1 MDEPVDGLLDDVEFP
16 MFPLGT
22 VLFPHGVLPLRVFEP
37 RYRAMVT
44 HCLDHDAR
52 FGVVLIERGSEVGGG
67 DTRFRV
73 GTVAQIVQAARTPD
87 GRFSLATVGTERI
100 DIVEWLPD
108 DPYPRAIVRT
118 RADVAPPVEAMRDGE
133 AISDA
138 VRVLLERV
146 HELRAQLGAPA
157 HRGDVMLSP
166 DLVRASFEAAIL
178 SPLGPL
184 DAQALLELDDAVDR
198 LESLAE
204 CLRHEVQL
212 LQFRL
217 SG

>member
-1 MDEPVDGLLDDVEFP
+1 MDELLDGVEFP

-67 DTRFRV
+67 DTRFHV

-100 DIVEWLPD
+100 DVLEWLPD

-118 RADVAPPVEAMRDGE
+118 RADVEPTRDGTP
-133 AISDA
+133 ISDA

-157 HRGDVMLSP
+157 HSGAVVLSA

-178 SPLGPL
+178 APLGPL
-184 DAQALLELDDAVDR
+184 DAQTLLEHDDAVDR
-198 LESLAE
+198 LDALSE
-204 CLRHEVQL
+204 CLVHEVEL
-212 LQFRL
+212 LEFRL

>member
-1 MDEPVDGLLDDVEFP
+1 VPVDASLDGVELP

-37 RYRAMVT
+37 RYRVMVA
-44 HCLDHDAR
+44 HCLEQDAR

-67 DTRFRV
+67 DTRFHV
-73 GTVAQIVQAARTPD
+73 GTVAQIVQAARAPD
-87 GRFSLATVGTERI
+87 GRFSLATVGTDRI
-100 DIVEWLPD
+100 DVVEWLPD

-118 RADVAPPVEAMRDGE
+118 RAEGEPARDGTE
-133 AISDA
+133 IAGD
-138 VRVLLERV
+138 VCTLLLSV
-146 HELRAQLGAPA
+146 HELRAGLGEPA
-157 HRGDVMLSP
+157 HTGEVVLSP
-166 DLVRASFEAAIL
+166 DLVRASYEAALL

-198 LESLAE
+198 LEALAE
-204 CLRHEVQL
+204 CLRHEVEL
-212 LQFRL
+212 LRFRL

>member
-1 MDEPVDGLLDDVEFP
+1 MDASLDGVELP

-37 RYRAMVT
+37 RYRVMVA
-44 HCLDHDAR
+44 HCLEQDAR

-67 DTRFRV
+67 DTRFHV

-108 DPYPRAIVRT
+108 DPYPRAMVRT
-118 RADVAPPVEAMRDGE
+118 RADGEPTRDGTG
-133 AISDA
+133 ICDA
-138 VRVLLERV
+138 VGALLVRV
-146 HELRAQLGAPA
+146 HELRAQLGAAA
-157 HRGDVMLSP
+157 HTGEVVLSP
-166 DLVRASFEAAIL
+166 DLVRASFEASIL

-184 DAQALLELDDAVDR
+184 DAQALLEHDDAVDR
-198 LESLAE
+198 LEALAE
-204 CLRHEVQL
+204 CLRHEVEL
-212 LQFRL
+212 LEFRL
-217 SG
+217 SD

>member
-1 MDEPVDGLLDDVEFP
+1 VDESLDGVEFP

-37 RYRAMVT
+37 RYRAMVA

-67 DTRFRV
+67 DTRFHV
-73 GTVAQIVQAARTPD
+73 GTVAQIVQAAQTPD
-87 GRFSLATVGTERI
+87 GRFSLATVGTQRI
-100 DIVEWLPD
+100 DIVEWLLD
-108 DPYPRAIVRT
+108 DPYPRAVVRT
-118 RADVAPPVEAMRDGE
+118 RTDREPTRDDEGIADR
-133 AISDA
+133 

-146 HELRAQLGAPA
+146 HVLRAQLGAPA
-157 HRGDVMLSP
+157 HAGDVMLSP

-178 SPLGPL
+178 APLGPL
-184 DAQALLELDDAVDR
+184 DAQTLLELDDAVDR
-198 LESLAE
+198 LDTLAE
-204 CLRHEVQL
+204 LLFHEIEL
-212 LQFRL
+212 LEFRL

>member
-1 MDEPVDGLLDDVEFP
+1 MDESLDGVELP

-44 HCLDHDAR
+44 HCLDRDAR

-67 DTRFRV
+67 DTRFHV
-73 GTVAQIVQAARTPD
+73 GTVAQIVQAAQTPD

-108 DPYPRAIVRT
+108 DPYPRAIVQT
-118 RADVAPPVEAMRDGE
+118 RADVEPTRDG
-133 AISDA
+133 APVLDA
-138 VRVLLERV
+138 VRALLERV
-146 HELRAQLGAPA
+146 HDLRAHLGAPA
-157 HRGDVMLSP
+157 HRGDVLLSP
-166 DLVRASFEAAIL
+166 DLLRASFEAAIL
-178 SPLGPL
+178 APLGPL
-184 DAQALLELDDAVDR
+184 DAQALLEVDDALDR
-198 LESLAE
+198 LEALHE
-204 CLRHEVQL
+204 GLVHEVEVL
-212 LQFRL
+212 EFRL

>member
-1 MDEPVDGLLDDVEFP
+1 

-37 RYRAMVT
+37 RYREMVT
-44 HCLDHDAR
+44 HCLDRDAR

-67 DTRFRV
+67 DTRFHV

-100 DIVEWLPD
+100 DIVEWLSD
-108 DPYPRAIVRT
+108 DPYPRAIVR
-118 RADVAPPVEAMRDGE
+118 MRVDREPTGDGA

-138 VRVLLERV
+138 VRAQLERV

-157 HRGDVMLSP
+157 HTGDVVLSP

-184 DAQALLELDDAVDR
+184 DAQTLLELDDAVDR
-198 LESLAE
+198 LAKLHE
-204 CLRHEVQL
+204 CLVQEVEL
-212 LQFRL
+212 LEFRL
-217 SG
+217 SD

>member
-1 MDEPVDGLLDDVEFP
+1 VDESLDGVELP

-44 HCLDHDAR
+44 YCLDHDAR

-67 DTRFRV
+67 DTRFHV
-73 GTVAQIVQAARTPD
+73 GTVAQIVQAGRTPD
-87 GRFSLATVGTERI
+87 GRFTLATVGTERI

-118 RADVAPPVEAMRDGE
+118 RPEAEPTRDGG

-138 VRVLLERV
+138 VRGLLERV
-146 HELRAQLGAPA
+146 HELRAQLRMPA
-157 HRGDVMLSP
+157 HGGEVVLSP

-178 SPLGPL
+178 APLGPL
-184 DAQALLELDDAVDR
+184 DGQALLEVDDAVDR
-198 LESLAE
+198 LEALQE
-204 CLRHEVQL
+204 CLVHEVEVL
-212 LQFRL
+212 EFHL
-217 SG
+217 SE

>member
-1 MDEPVDGLLDDVEFP
+1 MDELLDGVEFP

-67 DTRFRV
+67 DTRFHV

-100 DIVEWLPD
+100 DVLEWLPD

-118 RADVAPPVEAMRDGE
+118 RADVEPTRDG
-133 AISDA
+133 APISDA

-157 HRGDVMLSP
+157 HSGAVVLSA

-178 SPLGPL
+178 APLGPL
-184 DAQALLELDDAVDR
+184 DAQALLEHDDAVDR
-198 LESLAE
+198 LEALSE
-204 CLRHEVQL
+204 CLVHEVEL
-212 LQFRL
+212 LEFRL

>member
-1 MDEPVDGLLDDVEFP
+1 MDEPMNESLDGVELP

-37 RYRAMVT
+37 RYRVMVA
-44 HCLDHDAR
+44 HCLEQDAR

-67 DTRFRV
+67 DTRFHV

-100 DIVEWLPD
+100 DVVEWLPD
-108 DPYPRAIVRT
+108 EPYPRAVVRT
-118 RADVAPPVEAMRDGE
+118 RAEIEPARDGTE
-133 AISDA
+133 ISDA
-138 VRVLLERV
+138 VCVLLLRV
-146 HELRAQLGAPA
+146 HELRAALGAPA
-157 HRGDVMLSP
+157 HSGEVVLSP
-166 DLVRASFEAAIL
+166 DLVRASYEAAIL

-184 DAQALLELDDAVDR
+184 DAQALLELDDAVNR
-198 LESLAE
+198 LEALAE
-204 CLRHEVQL
+204 CLRHEVEL
-212 LQFRL
+212 LEFRL

>member
-1 MDEPVDGLLDDVEFP
+1 MDDALDGVEFP

-44 HCLDHDAR
+44 HCLENDAR

-67 DTRFRV
+67 DTRFHV
-73 GTVAQIVQAARTPD
+73 GTVAQIVQASRTPD

-100 DIVEWLPD
+100 DVAEWLPD

-118 RADVAPPVEAMRDGE
+118 RVESEPARDG
-133 AISDA
+133 AAVSDA
-138 VRVLLERV
+138 VRGLLERV
-146 HELRAQLGAPA
+146 HALRAQLGEPA
-157 HRGDVMLSP
+157 YRGDVMLSP

-178 SPLGPL
+178 APLGPL
-184 DAQALLELDDAVDR
+184 DAQALLEVDDAVDR
-198 LESLAE
+198 LEGLQQ
-204 CLRHEVQL
+204 CLVHEVEML
-212 LQFRL
+212 EFRL
-217 SG
+217 SS

>member
-1 MDEPVDGLLDDVEFP
+1 MDASLDGVELP

-37 RYRAMVT
+37 RYRAMVAY
-44 HCLDHDAR
+44 CLEHEAR

-67 DTRFRV
+67 DTRFHV
-73 GTVAQIVQAARTPD
+73 GTVAQIVQAAHTPD

-100 DIVEWLPD
+100 DIENWLPD
-108 DPYPRAIVRT
+108 DPYPRAVVRT
-118 RADVAPPVEAMRDGE
+118 RAERDPARDGS
-133 AISDA
+133 AITDD
-138 VRVLLERV
+138 VRGLLHQV
-146 HELRAQLGAPA
+146 HALRAELGVPA
-157 HRGDVMLSP
+157 HTGEVVLSP
-166 DLVRASFEAAIL
+166 DLGRASYEAAIL

-184 DAQALLELDDAVDR
+184 DAQALLELDDPVDR
-198 LESLAE
+198 LDALAE
-204 CLRHEVQL
+204 CLRHEVEL

>member
-1 MDEPVDGLLDDVEFP
+1 VDASLDGVELP

-37 RYRAMVT
+37 RYRLMVA
-44 HCLDHDAR
+44 HCLEGDAR

-67 DTRFRV
+67 DARFHV

-87 GRFSLATVGTERI
+87 GRFSLVTVGTERI
-100 DIVEWLPD
+100 DVLEWLPD
-108 DPYPRAIVRT
+108 DPYPRAVVRT
-118 RADVAPPVEAMRDGE
+118 RADGEPARDGVE
-133 AISDA
+133 ISDA
-138 VRVLLERV
+138 VCALLARV
-146 HELRAQLGAPA
+146 HELRAELGAPA
-157 HRGDVMLSP
+157 QSGEVVLSP
-166 DLVRASFEAAIL
+166 DLVLASYEAATL

-198 LESLAE
+198 LEALAE
-204 CLRHEVQL
+204 CLRHEEEL
-212 LQFRL
+212 LRFRL

>member
-1 MDEPVDGLLDDVEFP
+1 VDESLDDVEFP

-44 HCLDHDAR
+44 HCLEHDSR

-67 DTRFRV
+67 DTRFVV

-87 GRFSLATVGTERI
+87 GRFTLATVGTERI
-100 DIVEWLPD
+100 DIVDWLPD

-118 RADVAPPVEAMRDGE
+118 RVDADPVRDGT
-133 AISDA
+133 AISHDVSA
-138 VRVLLERV
+138 LLLRV

-157 HRGDVMLSP
+157 YSGEIMLSP
-166 DLVRASFEAAIL
+166 DVVRASFEAAIL
-178 SPLGPL
+178 APLGPL
-184 DAQALLELDDAVDR
+184 DAQTLLEHDDAVDR
-198 LESLAE
+198 LEALAE
-204 CLRHEVQL
+204 CLRHEAEL
-212 LQFRL
+212 LEFRL

>member
-1 MDEPVDGLLDDVEFP
+1 MDESLDGVEFP

-37 RYRAMVT
+37 RYRAMVAY
-44 HCLDHDAR
+44 CLDHDAR

-67 DTRFRV
+67 DTRFQV

-87 GRFSLATVGTERI
+87 GRFALATVGTERI
-100 DIVEWLPD
+100 DILEWLPD
-108 DPYPRAIVRT
+108 GPYPRAVVRT
-118 RADVAPPVEAMRDGE
+118 RADAEPVRDGS
-133 AISDA
+133 AISDVVCA
-138 VRVLLERV
+138 LLLRV

-157 HRGDVMLSP
+157 HTGEVMLSP

-184 DAQALLELDDAVDR
+184 DAQTLLELDDAVDR
-198 LESLAE
+198 LDSLS
-204 CLRHEVQL
+204 VL
-212 LQFRL
+212 LFEEIELLEFRL

>member
-1 MDEPVDGLLDDVEFP
+1 MDASLDGVELP

-44 HCLDHDAR
+44 YCLDHDAR

-67 DTRFRV
+67 DTRFHV

-100 DIVEWLPD
+100 DIDDWLPD

-118 RADVAPPVEAMRDGE
+118 RTEREPTRDGSGAVDVARGLLRD
-133 AISDA
+133 
-138 VRVLLERV
+138 V
-146 HELRAQLGAPA
+146 HALRAELGLPA
-157 HRGDVMLSP
+157 HAGEVVLSSE
-166 DLVRASFEAAIL
+166 LVRASYEAAIL
-178 SPLGPL
+178 SSLGPL
-184 DAQALLELDDAVDR
+184 DAQEVLELDDAVDR
-198 LESLAE
+198 LDALAE
-204 CLRHEVQL
+204 CLRHEMEML
-212 LQFRL
+212 RFRL

>member
-1 MDEPVDGLLDDVEFP
+1 MDATLDGVELP

-37 RYRAMVT
+37 RYREMVAR
-44 HCLDHDAR
+44 CLEQDAR

-67 DTRFRV
+67 DTRVHV

-87 GRFSLATVGTERI
+87 GRFSLATVGTDRI
-100 DIVEWLPD
+100 DVVEWLPD

-118 RADVAPPVEAMRDGE
+118 RVEGEPARDGTE
-133 AISDA
+133 IANDVCA
-138 VRVLLERV
+138 LLVNV
-146 HELRAQLGAPA
+146 HELRAALNEPA
-157 HRGDVMLSP
+157 HTGEVVLSP
-166 DLVRASFEAAIL
+166 DLVRASYEAALL

-198 LESLAE
+198 LEALAE
-204 CLRHEVQL
+204 CLRHEVEL
-212 LQFRL
+212 LRFRL

>member
-1 MDEPVDGLLDDVEFP
+1 MDEPLDGVELP

-22 VLFPHGVLPLRVFEP
+22 VLFPHAVLPLRVFEP
-37 RYRAMVT
+37 RYREMVA

-100 DIVEWLPD
+100 DVEEWLLD

-118 RADVAPPVEAMRDGE
+118 RVEGEPARDGG
-133 AISDA
+133 D
-138 VRVLLERV
+138 VVGVVCGLLRRV
-146 HELRAQLGAPA
+146 HELRAELGAPA
-157 HRGDVMLSP
+157 HTGDVVLSP
-166 DLVRASFEAAIL
+166 DLVHASYEAAIL
-178 SPLGPL
+178 SPLGAL
-184 DAQALLELDDAVDR
+184 DAQTVLEIDDPVDR
-198 LESLAE
+198 LEALAE
-204 CLRHEVQL
+204 CLRHEVEL
-212 LQFRL
+212 LEFRL

>member
-1 MDEPVDGLLDDVEFP
+1 VDELLDDVEFP

-37 RYRAMVT
+37 RYRAMVM
-44 HCLDHDAR
+44 HCLDRDAR

-118 RADVAPPVEAMRDGE
+118 RVDVEPQIDATRDGE
-133 AISDA
+133 VICDA

-146 HELRAQLGAPA
+146 HELRAQLGEPA
-157 HRGDVMLSP
+157 HSGNVMLSP
-166 DLVRASFEAAIL
+166 DLVRASFEGAIL
-178 SPLGPL
+178 APLGPL
-184 DAQALLELDDAVDR
+184 DAQALLELDDPVAR
-198 LESLAE
+198 LEGLQE
-204 CLRHEVQL
+204 RLVQEIEL
-212 LQFRL
+212 LEFRL

>member
-1 MDEPVDGLLDDVEFP
+1 VEDSLEGVELP

-37 RYRAMVT
+37 RYRVMVT
-44 HCLDHDAR
+44 YCLERDAR

-67 DTRFRV
+67 DTRFHV

-100 DIVEWLPD
+100 DVEEWLPD
-108 DPYPRAIVRT
+108 DPYPRAVVRT
-118 RADVAPPVEAMRDGE
+118 RVEREPARDGS
-133 AISDA
+133 AIVDVVA
-138 VRVLLERV
+138 GLLHRV
-146 HELRAQLGAPA
+146 HALRAELGVPA
-157 HRGDVMLSP
+157 HTGEVVLSP
-166 DLVRASFEAAIL
+166 DLVRASYEAAIL

-198 LESLAE
+198 LDALAE
-204 CLRHEVQL
+204 SLRHEVQL

>member
-1 MDEPVDGLLDDVEFP
+1 VDDSLDGVEFP

-44 HCLDHDAR
+44 HCLERDAR

-67 DTRFRV
+67 DTRFHV

-100 DIVEWLPD
+100 DIGEWLPD

-118 RADVAPPVEAMRDGE
+118 RVDAEPTRDGTV
-133 AISDA
+133 ISDE
-138 VRVLLERV
+138 VRALLARV
-146 HELRAQLGAPA
+146 HELRAQLGVPA
-157 HRGDVMLSP
+157 HGGDVMLSS
-166 DLVRASFEAAIL
+166 DVVRASFEAAIL
-178 SPLGPL
+178 APLGPL
-184 DAQALLELDDAVDR
+184 DAQSLLELDDAVAR
-198 LESLAE
+198 LDGLKEFL
-204 CLRHEVQL
+204 VQEIEL
-212 LQFRL
+212 LEFRL